1 MNRRKLIEV
10 LSEDTAFS
18 RKDITKVLDTLLRT
32 IIKTLKK
39 QAKVQWSGFGTFSVA
54 KRAAR
59 KGINP
64 ATKESISLPEIY
76 VPKFKAGKLLKETIR
91 AVGDRRKNIN
101 LKGDSFQTAER
112 ALI

>member
-10 LSEDTAFS
+10 LSEETAFS
-18 RKDITKVLDTLLRT
+18 RRDITKVLDAFLRVL
-32 IIKTLKK
+32 IRVLKK
-39 QAKVQWSGFGTFSVA
+39 SGKVQWSGFGTFSIA

-64 ATKESISLPEIY
+64 ATKQSINLPEIY

-91 AVGDRRKNIN
+91 SVGERKKLGKESVVNNASMI
-101 LKGDSFQTAER
+101 A
-112 ALI
+112 